1 LQGQGRQD
9 RQENV
14 ESSGKETWEE
24 TGEESSFESSML
36 SKDGTT
42 RSCER
47 QGIFWG
53 KSGASE
59 IEVAIKVFKTS
70 ILVFKDREKYVAGV
84 WSRQTQPLPPPSSP
98 SLALSSLASIHEIM
112 PFFFLLSGVSSE
124 KLYFAAD
131 STLTLILSEKKDYR
145 FRHGYS
151 KKPQKMVQMWAEK
164 EFRNLKRIFQAGIR

>member
-47 QGIFWG
+47 QGIFWA

-84 WSRQTQPLPPPSSP
+84 RSCQPQPLPPPSSL
-98 SLALSSLASIHEIM
+98 SLFPSSLACKREIM
-112 PFFFLLSGVSSE
+112 PFLLPLSGVTSE
-124 KLYFAAD
+124 ELYYAAN
-131 STLTLILSEKKDYR
+131 STLTSILSEKRIIDLGTGTPKNPR
-145 FRHGYS
+145 RWS
-151 KKPQKMVQMWAEK
+151 KCGQRRSLET
-164 EFRNLKRIFQAGIR
+164 